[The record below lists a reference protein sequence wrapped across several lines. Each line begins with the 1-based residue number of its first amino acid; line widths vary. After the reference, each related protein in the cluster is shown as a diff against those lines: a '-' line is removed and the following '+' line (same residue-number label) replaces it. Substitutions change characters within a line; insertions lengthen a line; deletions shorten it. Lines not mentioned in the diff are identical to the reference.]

1 MKRPL
6 HAICIIPFTEA
17 FLCPEPD
24 CRVVSNMPICPSCT
38 VTTIPLHCFTER
50 GELPAESAD
59 PSSSNPERTEEEAST
74 FPALT
79 VFEYPE
85 ATGSDFHLIAKTGA
99 QSETAD
105 SCDLIQFPAIP
116 TS

>member
-6 HAICIIPFTEA
+6 NTIAIIPFTEA

-24 CRVVSNMPICPSCT
+24 CRVVSNMPVCPSCT
-38 VTTIPLHCFTER
+38 VTTIPLHIFIER
-50 GELPAESAD
+50 GALPSESAD
-59 PSSSNPERTEEEAST
+59 LSLSNPERTAAAAST

-105 SCDLIQFPAIP
+105 SCDSIQFPASP
-116 TS
+116 AS